1 MQSLRPT
8 EDEIVDMLN
17 QSVLI
22 NNADGSKEINPEVV
36 HTIPFDNYY
45 QAQPTPEHHIDAEA
59 TFGSQARNIAVADL
73 PDDFQLTLNVAGD
86 KKVTL
91 KGRDAVVNFY
101 YELLDENLIEDFF
114 GDGKNKGG
122 LKEVFASKENLMKAV
137 TDIVRGNPKYGK
149 DFVEALKLDSDGN
162 FTISPNSPTMFT
174 LMQELVTSL
183 FKNRITRQ
191 KINGAALIQAA
202 GIGLDEKLRLVK
214 DSKGN
219 IVGAQCLMP
228 LTSREFFEPFI
239 EERVINGR
247 KEMVL
252 NPEKLAEAGLDKA
265 VGYRIPTENKSSM
278 LPLIITGFT
287 PLQNG
292 STIILPAEITA
303 LAGSDFDVDKMFV
316 MLSEFYI
323 QNYDIARARRDFAE
337 TDSMFN
343 EILNGLIKAKNISK
357 EDLDVE
363 EFDEL
368 QTEAFKEWWK
378 ENKERYRLDKP
389 IVKRVE
395 YDWSKTPKEN
405 GRKARNN
412 MIIQIIYGILTSGA
426 GNQSLLNPQGFDNAK
441 AAAKLHRI
449 ISDPTLRQQLF
460 KNYASGITAT
470 VPSAGQI
477 RTMFL
482 DAYKD
487 MDPTTLASLRQSVN
501 AMSDEDVVNAYIEK
515 VALENDDIIDVLLNS
530 SLKDRE
536 KFIKEY
542 SAPESPIYPQT
553 FAHSHAK
560 NMAGSNQIGIYAIQG
575 SMAAKYQRA
584 NITLKPNQ
592 QFVVN
597 GRTLKDVDV
606 SENGKRLK
614 NVGEM
619 IGASADNGKDPILS
633 DAGSTT
639 KTAPIIG
646 YMLRLGLTHEEAVL
660 IINQPFMKDVNYNPD
675 RVDRAVKK
683 MPVGDV
689 STKTLVKSILNP
701 YSLTPME
708 QMNIIAMCYRILEQA
723 KAMEGLTMISRADS
737 PNGAMQNSFAKA
749 RIQQYMVERFNAEM
763 NQRGFPFYPIKEVI
777 NNTTVK
783 VSDGEDAV
791 REKLKAQPMAFLHAM
806 YGLGINSLNDLAS
819 PYFFMLRKE
828 FDDAIVKPI
837 LYNQSSTRKE
847 YLEELVNDLYLEYI
861 TYALSVSPLFGEED
875 NASGEHVSM
884 KSKRDYYL
892 NSFADDFA
900 KTLQEND
907 AIREQLGSILQ
918 KEGNRVVLKDVG
930 SLAKGQKDIISR
942 RFDALIALG
951 EEGQKLAKDLLLYAY
966 YDSGLNFT
974 HDSYSSR
981 LSTYFLSQFPA
992 FRDMLQQ
999 LDTPLT
1005 EEQQKNFIH
1014 QFLITHK
1021 NAAYSVDRIISRET
1035 NVDGDTISV
1044 DMNDF
1049 KMNRNFVN
1057 TILSPDPRMTG
1068 VQPYPYISFDNY
1080 VYELDADA
1088 YDMNPSVAVYHQLED
1103 YPTGD
1108 YRPIYNANKSLSQ
1121 LAEEYSQTEAQ
1132 QRPEEPSIN
1141 EDSNPDIAH
1150 NTGDDNP
1157 AVDNSSDD
1165 DFDFSNLESIDDVES
1180 PGPASQSERYENE
1193 GKGSLESELC

>member
-1 MQSLRPT
+1 
-8 EDEIVDMLN
+8 
-17 QSVLI
+17 
-22 NNADGSKEINPEVV
+22 
-36 HTIPFDNYY
+36 
-45 QAQPTPEHHIDAEA
+45 
-59 TFGSQARNIAVADL
+59 
-73 PDDFQLTLNVAGD
+73 
-86 KKVTL
+86 
-91 KGRDAVVNFY
+91 
-101 YELLDENLIEDFF
+101 
-114 GDGKNKGG
+114 
-122 LKEVFASKENLMKAV
+122 
-137 TDIVRGNPKYGK
+137 
-149 DFVEALKLDSDGN
+149 
-162 FTISPNSPTMFT
+162 
-174 LMQELVTSL
+174 
-183 FKNRITRQ
+183 
-191 KINGAALIQAA
+191 
-202 GIGLDEKLRLVK
+202 
-214 DSKGN
+214 
-219 IVGAQCLMP
+219 
-228 LTSREFFEPFI
+228 
-239 EERVINGR
+239 
-247 KEMVL
+247 
-252 NPEKLAEAGLDKA
+252 
-265 VGYRIPTENKSSM
+265 
-278 LPLIITGFT
+278 
-287 PLQNG
+287 
-292 STIILPAEITA
+292 
-303 LAGSDFDVDKMFV
+303 
-316 MLSEFYI
+316 
-323 QNYDIARARRDFAE
+323 
-337 TDSMFN
+337 
-343 EILNGLIKAKNISK
+343 
-357 EDLDVE
+357 
-363 EFDEL
+363 
-368 QTEAFKEWWK
+368 
-378 ENKERYRLDKP
+378 
-389 IVKRVE
+389 
-395 YDWSKTPKEN
+395 
-405 GRKARNN
+405 
-412 MIIQIIYGILTSGA
+412 
-426 GNQSLLNPQGFDNAK
+426 
-441 AAAKLHRI
+441 
-449 ISDPTLRQQLF
+449 
-460 KNYASGITAT
+460 
-470 VPSAGQI
+470 
-477 RTMFL
+477 
-482 DAYKD
+482 
-487 MDPTTLASLRQSVN
+487 
-501 AMSDEDVVNAYIEK
+501 
-515 VALENDDIIDVLLNS
+515 
-530 SLKDRE
+530 
-536 KFIKEY
+536 
-542 SAPESPIYPQT
+542 
-553 FAHSHAK
+553 
-560 NMAGSNQIGIYAIQG
+560 
-575 SMAAKYQRA
+575 
-584 NITLKPNQ
+584 
-592 QFVVN
+592 
-597 GRTLKDVDV
+597 
-606 SENGKRLK
+606 
-614 NVGEM
+614 
-619 IGASADNGKDPILS
+619 
-633 DAGSTT
+633 
-639 KTAPIIG
+639 
-646 YMLRLGLTHEEAVL
+646 
-660 IINQPFMKDVNYNPD
+660 
-675 RVDRAVKK
+675 

-847 YLEELVNDLYLEYI
+847 CLEELVNDLYLEYI